1 MKHNNRMFFHQ
12 IPPEVAAQVVDPNSP
27 PSSPFVAAAETP
39 SEHTIESDGVEPPSS
54 RDEPM
59 DMSD

>member
-1 MKHNNRMFFHQ
+1 MKYNNHMFFQQ
-12 IPPEVAAQVVDPNSP
+12 IPPEIAVQVTDPNSP
-27 PSSPFVAAAETP
+27 PSSPYVAATP

-59 DMSD
+59 DLSD